1 MSAAQNQPGAVPAV
15 SVQEADER
23 RHSEREALL
32 VDVREVNEYVELRAD
47 DSVLVPVSQFMA
59 RFEELP
65 RDRPLLMICRSG
77 ARSGR
82 ATAFL
87 LQQGFREVSNVE
99 GGMIAWKN
107 AGLPTRSGPLD
118 PGEGDLP
125 IGR

>member
-1 MSAAQNQPGAVPAV
+1 MSAAQDHPSALPVV
-15 SVQEADER
+15 SVHEADER
-23 RHSEREALL
+23 RHGESEALL
-32 VDVREVNEYVELRAD
+32 VDVRELNEYVELRVEGT
-47 DSVLVPVSQFMA
+47 VLMPVSQFAA

-65 RDRPLLMICRSG
+65 RDRPLLMLCRSG

-87 LQQGFREVSNVE
+87 LQQGFSDVRNVE

-118 PGEGDLP
+118 PGEGDL
-125 IGR
+125 